1 MKEVTAASEAD
12 DDPDPRHYQ
21 VKKIKNQNQKLKSN
35 QIENQNQTATF
46 SPPHSFPQ
54 YIGAKDRLRT
64 PQAVAADTIT
74 ESARY
79 HFAPKSS
86 Y

>member
-1 MKEVTAASEAD
+1 MAVASEAD

-21 VKKIKNQNQKLKSN
+21 VQKIKP
-35 QIENQNQTATF
+35 ATLQAH
-46 SPPHSFPQ
+46 PHSLTLTLFQLPPQ

-64 PQAVAADTIT
+64 PQAVEADTIT